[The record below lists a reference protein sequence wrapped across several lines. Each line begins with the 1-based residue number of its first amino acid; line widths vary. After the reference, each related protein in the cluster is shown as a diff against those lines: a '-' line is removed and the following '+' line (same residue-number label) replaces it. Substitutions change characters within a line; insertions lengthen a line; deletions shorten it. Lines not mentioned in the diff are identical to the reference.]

1 MIRILTYILLAA
13 AVLSLP
19 AEDLVPA
26 PPVL

>member
-19 AEDLVPA
+19 TEDLVSA